1 MNNFVNF
8 DLLSNLAILS
18 NNSTSDVTLSSAQ
31 TNDTI
36 LLYVQICL
44 PVVQILTLF
53 CLIVYVIKTWEIASA
68 TRDASLTSEKTLK
81 EMKETREQENAPYI
95 VVYIKNPIPYDTDLY
110 LIVKNTGKS
119 IAEDVKLEFTPRL
132 RSSSELNSGVDI
144 NNLTFIKEGIKS
156 MPPGYVITTYLGG
169 ATDYFKHTE
178 FPLIYNVKISYVSSL
193 NKKKIET
200 YQTIDLSAMKDLQ
213 FVIKKDIHEL
223 VGKMDDITKAIEDLK
238 KINKF

>member
-68 TRDASLTSEKTLK
+68 TRDASLTSEKTLQ

-132 RSSSELNSGVDI
+132 RSSSELNSDVDI
-144 NNLTFIKEGIKS
+144 NNLTFIKEGIRS
-156 MPPGYVITTYLGG
+156 MSPGYVITTYLGG

-223 VGKMDDITKAIEDLK
+223 VEKMDDITKAIKYLK
-238 KINKF
+238 ENK